1 MKWALI
7 KCAEKDIGRLLSARS
22 GLSNSIQEPIQMK
35 TRKILFGALVLALLV
50 AGGLWLRNEMQIDSC
65 LDRGGRWDQER
76 QICEGATE

>member
-1 MKWALI
+1 
-7 KCAEKDIGRLLSARS
+7 
-22 GLSNSIQEPIQMK
+22 MK
-35 TRKILFGALVLALLV
+35 TRKILFGAFVLALLV